1 MGTLAN
7 SPYSEGAMTFSK
19 SKLLIATLTAGLT
32 VAIAA
37 TAVQHYSPNATMSTA
52 PTPTAGYRD
61 IVRRVSPAVVD
72 VSVTKVIKASAEG
85 PDAEQFRRFFSPDGQ
100 QQPRERRQQGAGSGV
115 IISKDG
121 YVLTNNH
128 VVDGA
133 TEVKVRMFDKRE
145 FKATVVGHDDKSDV
159 AVLRIEASGLPFLK
173 FADSSKLE
181 VGDTVLAVG
190 NPFGVGQTVTMG
202 IVSATGRGGLGIED
216 YEDFIQ
222 TDAAINK
229 GNSGGA
235 LVNTNG
241 DLIGINTAILS
252 GSGANNG
259 VAFAIPSNMALGV
272 MEQLIKSG
280 KVTRAQL
287 GVVIQPVTPAI
298 AKSFGLKD
306 SRGAL
311 VGGVSPNS
319 PAAEAGLKPGDVIL
333 SLNGVQVADN
343 NQLRNRISMTE
354 PGSKVEMEVWRDGA
368 SKTFTAKLGEL
379 SAKAA
384 GLKDADADEKEAADG
399 IAVEELTPEVARRLE
414 LSPQTE
420 GVVVRSVDPDSAA
433 SRVGLKRGDVIVE
446 VNRKVVASPTA
457 FKRALKSAGS
467 DAVLLVNRGGSTFFV
482 TLG

>member
-1 MGTLAN
+1 MGTLAF
-7 SPYSEGAMTFSK
+7 SLYSGEAMTFSK
-19 SKLLIATLTAGLT
+19 SKLLLATITAGITAAL
-32 VAIAA
+32 AA
-37 TAVQHYSPNATMSTA
+37 TAVQHYSSVATISSA

-61 IVRRVSPAVVD
+61 IVKRVAPAVVD
-72 VSVTKVIKASAEG
+72 VAVTKVIKASAEG
-85 PDAEQFRRFFSPDGQ
+85 PEMEQFRRFFAPNGQ
-100 QQPRERRQQGAGSGV
+100 MQPRDRRAQGAGSGV
-115 IISKDG
+115 IVNKDG

-128 VVDGA
+128 VVEGA
-133 TEVKVRMFDKRE
+133 TEVKVRLSDKRE
-145 FKATVVGHDDKSDV
+145 FKATVVGHDEKSDI
-159 AVLRIEASGLPFLK
+159 AVLRIEAGELPFMK
-173 FADSSKLE
+173 FADSSKVE
-181 VGDTVLAVG
+181 VGDTVLAIG

-216 YEDFIQ
+216 YEDFLQ

-241 DLIGINTAILS
+241 DLVGINTAILS

-272 MEQLIKSG
+272 MEQLVKNG

-287 GVVIQPVTPAI
+287 GITVQAVSPAI

-333 SLNGVQVADN
+333 SLNGQPVSDN
-343 NQLRNRISMTE
+343 NQLRNRISMAG

-368 SKTFTAKLGEL
+368 SRQFTAKLSEL
-379 SAKAA
+379 SAKA
-384 GLKDADADEKEAADG
+384 GRVNGEEGDGKEAADG
-399 IAVEELTPEVARRLE
+399 IVVEELTPDLARKLE
-414 LSPQTE
+414 LPAKTE
-420 GVVVRSVDPDSAA
+420 GVLVRNVDPDSAA
-433 SRVGLKRGDVIVE
+433 GRVGLQAGDVIVQ
-446 VNRKVVASPTA
+446 VNRKGVASAAA
-457 FKRALKSAGS
+457 FKRALKNAGA
-467 DAVLLVNRGGSTFFV
+467 DAVLLVNRGGNTFFV